1 MIFSVD
7 ISLCWST
14 LGYSL
19 TTAFHNCITGLDLWS
34 HNWMKKKD
42 EPSVAFH
49 WVALVIFCLLPLLVF
64 LLVLLVAWKTKQ
76 GKGEK
81 RQTEAHDVS
90 TIENNEKFFI
100 TNQTF
105 PGHSGKSGHLGKAYS
120 HLRIDVDVDDMIQ
133 SFIAKNLQPYFS
145 RSFGQFWPLDRLI
158 YCCIKLVFHCKKN
171 SIILSQ
177 VIRAILATWDKPFFI
192 WCWCKW

>member
-1 MIFSVD
+1 MSYAHKINPMYELCSYHDNGFIID
-7 ISLCWST
+7 ELCYIISSMT
-14 LGYSL
+14 FIM
-19 TTAFHNCITGLDLWS
+19 T
-34 HNWMKKKD
+34 
-42 EPSVAFH
+42 P
-49 WVALVIFCLLPLLVF
+49 
-64 LLVLLVAWKTKQ
+64 
-76 GKGEK
+76 
-81 RQTEAHDVS
+81 
-90 TIENNEKFFI
+90 I

-177 VIRAILATWDKPFFI
+177 VIRAILAT
-192 WCWCKW
+192 